1 RLFADQQTTE
11 FQLLQQGT
19 ADFAIGSTIN
29 WSPQIKE
36 LNVFSLPFLFPTYR
50 AFDAVQT
57 GPPGRRMFKL
67 IEQKGAVPI
76 AWGENGFRELTNAKR
91 PVRRPEDLQGLRIR
105 VVGVPILVD
114 TVSALG
120 AIPVTM
126 NWGEAV
132 TAIHKGAVDG
142 QENPLW
148 LIVPYRIWS
157 AHKYVTLW
165 RYMIDPL
172 VLAVSAKT
180 WTSLRPEDQA
190 IIRKAGEEIMAE
202 QKKESREGTEGPTG
216 ILDTLQRIYGMEE
229 IRLSPGEL

>member
-1 RLFADQQTTE
+1 
-11 FQLLQQGT
+11 
-19 ADFAIGSTIN
+19 
-29 WSPQIKE
+29 
-36 LNVFSLPFLFPTYR
+36 
-50 AFDAVQT
+50 
-57 GPPGRRMFKL
+57 M
-67 IEQKGAVPI
+67 
-76 AWGENGFRELTNAKR
+76 
-91 PVRRPEDLQGLRIR
+91 
-105 VVGVPILVD
+105 
-114 TVSALG
+114 
-120 AIPVTM
+120 TM

-132 TAIHKGAVDG
+132 TAIHRGAVDG

-190 IIRKAGEEIMAE
+190 TIRKAGEEIMAE

-229 IRLSPGEL
+229 IRLSPGELKAFRDRTRPRPVYAKWATEIGPDLVRETEKLVESAR